1 VKLNIRARLFLVLL
15 GLIAASVFTA
25 ELYLRPQI
33 ENGIVD
39 RIRNDLFARL
49 ALVEQAAHRV
59 QSDDASGWDALADD
73 LGRRAHARVTF
84 IAPDGQV
91 LGDSEVPRDRL
102 SSLENHRDRPEVAAA
117 LAGRPGSSMRWSAT
131 VHNRLMYA
139 AMPLEMSGLGLGV
152 ARLAVP
158 LSDVD
163 AAVRQLRGFLLVAT
177 LIALLM
183 AVVASTVAAQLLS
196 RELRR
201 MTDVARRM
209 SAGELEVRTRVAR
222 GHDEVAELGRAL
234 DHLAGSLSGTLG
246 ELRSERDLLGR
257 VLESMREGMLVLDGG
272 GRVLLVN
279 PALRAM
285 LQLGPGVEG
294 KAPLEVVRNVELQR
308 ILQFA
313 RETQASSSGEIEVA
327 GGAMSPRR
335 LLVHASPLP
344 AAAGGEPPGLLAVF
358 VDVTEIRR
366 LETLRKDFVANV
378 SHELRTPVTAV
389 RSAVETLRL
398 TLDRDPSSSA
408 RFVDMIERNAERL
421 GELIEDLLDL
431 SRIESRDYRPELE
444 AITVRAVAEQVVS
457 LLHDRAEQ
465 KGLRLSIA
473 VDENCPPVLAD
484 RRALEQVI
492 TNLVD
497 NAVKY
502 CSPGASVT
510 IRARDGSGDD
520 LRIQVEDTGPGIERR
535 HQARVFERFYRVDSG
550 RSRDMG
556 GTGLGLS
563 IVKHLV
569 EVMDGT
575 VGVDSTPGKGST
587 FWFELPRAQAVDTQ
601 SPRL

>member
-15 GLIAASVFTA
+15 GLIAASVLTA

-33 ENGIVD
+33 EGGIMD

-49 ALVEQAAHRV
+49 ALVEEAAEGVRG
-59 QSDDASGWDALADD
+59 DDASRWATLADD
-73 LGRRAHARVTF
+73 LGRRSRARVTF

-91 LGDSEVPRDRL
+91 LGDSEVPHDRL
-102 SSLENHRDRPEVAAA
+102 PSLENHRDRPEVAAA

-139 AMPLEMSGLGLGV
+139 AVPLDVPGRGRGV

-177 LIALLM
+177 VIALLM
-183 AVVASTVAAQLLS
+183 AVVASSIAAQLLS

-246 ELRSERDLLGR
+246 ELRAERDLLGR
-257 VLESMREGMLVLDGG
+257 VLESMREGMLVLDGS

-294 KAPLEVVRNVELQR
+294 KAPLEIVRNVELQR
-308 ILQFA
+308 ILQVA
-313 RETQASSSGEIEVA
+313 RETQTSSSGEIEVA
-327 GGAMSPRR
+327 GGMSPRR

-344 AAAGGEPPGLLAVF
+344 PAAGGDPPGLLAVF

-389 RSAVETLRL
+389 RSAVETLRH

-444 AITVRAVAEQVVS
+444 AIPVRSMAEQVVS

-473 VDENCPPVLAD
+473 VDDSCPPVLAD

-502 CSPGASVT
+502 CPPGASVT
-510 IRARDGSGDD
+510 IRAREGSGED

-587 FWFELPRAQAVDTQ
+587 FWFDLPRAQAADTPT
-601 SPRL
+601 SPM